1 MAKKI
6 AKSPTEAIVPNSTE
20 NIHTKQLKSCMCK

>member
-1 MAKKI
+1 MAKEF

-20 NIHTKQLKSCMCK
+20 NIHTKQLKGYICI